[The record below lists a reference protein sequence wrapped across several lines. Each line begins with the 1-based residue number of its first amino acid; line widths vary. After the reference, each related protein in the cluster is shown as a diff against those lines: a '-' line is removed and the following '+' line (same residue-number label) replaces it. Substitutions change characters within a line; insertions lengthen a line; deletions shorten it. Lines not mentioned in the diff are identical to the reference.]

1 MHKLETAYAI
11 FEVSDVDANATFFRD
26 VIGLAPCPDVAGD
39 KRFTNDQAAHRITL
53 TQGPRNDLAVYG
65 VEATSLEAF
74 DETVARIQ
82 SLGYDVVEDPDL
94 AALREVERLARVDA
108 PWGRPLELVF
118 GLHRSE
124 LSPATPL
131 VPGGFLTKDQGF
143 GHVVV
148 VTLNYAESLRFLEEG
163 LGFTQSDWI
172 ETEIMEGINLT
183 VRFYHCNAR
192 HHSFAIAEAPF
203 ELPTVAHHVMLETN
217 DRDDVG
223 AAFDRVWN
231 TTLGIA
237 NGLGLHDN
245 DKMFSFYVISPAG
258 FQVEVGYGARTITAP
273 WTENR
278 MYTKISVWGHQ
289 PLRMPA

>member
-1 MHKLETAYAI
+1 
-11 FEVSDVDANATFFRD
+11 V
-26 VIGLAPCPDVAGD
+26 
-39 KRFTNDQAAHRITL
+39 Q
-53 TQGPRNDLAVYG
+53 
-65 VEATSLEAF
+65 
-74 DETVARIQ
+74 
-82 SLGYDVVEDPDL
+82 
-94 AALREVERLARVDA
+94 RLARVDA

-118 GLHRSE
+118 GLARTE
-124 LSPATPL
+124 EVPTTPL

-148 VTLNYAESLRFLEEG
+148 VTMQFQESLRFLEDG

-172 ETEIMEGINLT
+172 ETEIMEGIHLT
-183 VRFYHCNAR
+183 VRFFHCNTR

-223 AAFDRVWN
+223 AAFDRVWE
-231 TTLGIA
+231 TKLGIA

-245 DKMFSFYVISPAG
+245 DRMFSFYVISPAG
-258 FQVEVGYGARTITAP
+258 FQVEVGFGARTITAP

-278 MYTKISVWGHQ
+278 KYSKISVWGHQ
-289 PLRMPA
+289 PLRMPG